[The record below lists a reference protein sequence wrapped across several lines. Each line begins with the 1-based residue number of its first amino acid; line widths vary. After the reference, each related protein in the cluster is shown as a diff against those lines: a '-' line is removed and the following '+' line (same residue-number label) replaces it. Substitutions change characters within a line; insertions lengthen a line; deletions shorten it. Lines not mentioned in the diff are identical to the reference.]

1 MHTEQE
7 YTYIHIYIYMYVC
20 VCVYVCMYV
29 CVVYVYVYMHEITIS
44 EKGDHEF
51 EGKRDEVYGAREGGS
66 NGLLTF
72 NYIISK

>member
-1 MHTEQE
+1 
-7 YTYIHIYIYMYVC
+7 
-20 VCVYVCMYV
+20 
-29 CVVYVYVYMHEITIS
+29 MHEITIS